1 MPYRGRFA
9 PSPTGQLHLGSLV
22 AAVGSWLRARRH
34 KGVWLV
40 RIEDL
45 DPQREVAGADVELI
59 ETLARFGM
67 ESDQPVLWQS
77 ERFDVYRDAL
87 ASLIANG
94 YAYRCACSRR
104 DLEPFGGIH
113 PGVCV
118 VASQCTADAAWRIRT
133 DNQPATFTDI
143 RLGPQSFRLD
153 QVGGD
158 FVVRRRE
165 GWVAY
170 QLAVVVDDA
179 AQGIT
184 EIVRGADLLD
194 STPRQILLQKRLGL
208 VQPGYLHLPV
218 VLGSDG
224 RKLSKHDRS
233 TPVDPAD
240 PMPALLAALDVLEL
254 PDISARYPAAALDA
268 ALHHPGWA
276 SSVIGAEPD
285 TVNAALQRE
294 VDATFGHTQKPTT
307 AYPAGL
313 DQQPERKRKWK

>member
-9 PSPTGQLHLGSLV
+9 PSPTGQLHRGSLV

-34 KGVWLV
+34 RGVWLV

-45 DPQREVAGADVELI
+45 DPEREVAGADVEMI

-87 ASLIANG
+87 DSLITNG
-94 YAYRCACSRR
+94 HAYRCACSRR

-113 PGVCV
+113 PAACV
-118 VASQCTADAAWRIRT
+118 VEAQCTGDAAWRIRT
-133 DNQPATFTDI
+133 DNKPVRFTDI
-143 RLGPQSFRLD
+143 RLGPQSYQLD
-153 QVGGD
+153 QEGGD

-194 STPRQILLQKRLGL
+194 STPRQVLLQQRLGL
-208 VQPGYLHLPV
+208 VQPDYLHLPV

-224 RKLSKHDRS
+224 RKLSKQDRS
-233 TPVDPAD
+233 MPVDPGD
-240 PMPALLAALDVLEL
+240 PMPALLAALDVLGL
-254 PDISARYPAAALDA
+254 PDISARDPAAALDA
-268 ALHHPGWA
+268 ALHHEAWS
-276 SSVIGAEPD
+276 SSVIGA
-285 TVNAALQRE
+285 
-294 VDATFGHTQKPTT
+294 
-307 AYPAGL
+307 
-313 DQQPERKRKWK
+313 